1 MGFIL
6 FYFILALI
14 ILITIHEFGHFVVAR
29 CFGVK
34 VLRFS
39 FGFGKVLLKY
49 TDKRGTEYAWSLF
62 PLGGYVKMLD
72 ESEGDVLPEEAH
84 LAFNNQSVWV
94 RIAIVLAGPLFNLL
108 FAFLA
113 IWLTLMIGLKS
124 LAPIIEQVVPE
135 SLAQQAGV
143 SSQQEIISF
152 NGKKISSWHDFQYAL
167 MPFIGAAENVEI
179 GLQSLKNGTTSN
191 LRLPLAQWKFDP
203 QNPDVLKSLGIIP
216 FVPHIPPIVGEVI
229 PDSPAALMGL
239 HVDDKIITI
248 NYEPIDD
255 WLMLVNWIKDNP
267 GTQLTLGIQRNEQKL
282 TLSGTVG
289 VGEQNSANGFL
300 GVKSKKVNWPQNWLR
315 THKENPWQAGVSAF
329 TQTIGITGATF
340 KLIGRLISG
349 NLPLKTIS
357 GPVGIAQGAGDSGRS
372 GIAYYLYFLALVSIS
387 LGVLNI
393 LPIPMLD
400 GGHLL
405 YYLIEII
412 RGRPLSESIRTAGVY
427 AGLILLLGLMLLG
440 LSNDIS
446 RLSN

>member
-72 ESEGDVLPEEAH
+72 ESEGDGLPEEAH

-113 IWLTLMIGLKS
+113 IWLTLMIGIKS

-135 SLAQQAGV
+135 SLAQQAGI